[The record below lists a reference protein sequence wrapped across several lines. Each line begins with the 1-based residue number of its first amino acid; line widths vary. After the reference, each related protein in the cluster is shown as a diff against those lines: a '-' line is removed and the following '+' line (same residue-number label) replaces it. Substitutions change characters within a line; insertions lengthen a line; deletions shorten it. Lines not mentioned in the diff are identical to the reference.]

1 VGHKPARPKSFAA
14 VVGERQP
21 KVVAPVTATMK
32 IPGMRTFV
40 LDMTSMD
47 FVVFAKF
54 RLRLEQS
61 DRLCAGR
68 CGQWL

>member
-1 VGHKPARPKSFAA
+1 
-14 VVGERQP
+14 
-21 KVVAPVTATMK
+21 MK

-54 RLRLEQS
+54 RLRREQS